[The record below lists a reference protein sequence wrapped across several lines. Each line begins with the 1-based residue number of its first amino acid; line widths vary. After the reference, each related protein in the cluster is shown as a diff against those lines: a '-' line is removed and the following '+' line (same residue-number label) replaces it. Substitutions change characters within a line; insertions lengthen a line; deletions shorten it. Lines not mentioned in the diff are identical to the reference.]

1 MIGVL
6 VSIYDVKAETYT
18 APRSET
24 TVELAR
30 RNFGDAVNDARDGNA
45 LALHPED
52 YILFR
57 VGSFNY
63 DTGEIIQE
71 EKISIANGIDVL
83 MQK

>member
-30 RNFGDAVNDARDGNA
+30 RNFGDAAHLDRDW
-45 LALHPED
+45 ET
-52 YILFR
+52 
-57 VGSFNY
+57 S
-63 DTGEIIQE
+63 
-71 EKISIANGIDVL
+71 
-83 MQK
+83 